1 MSSNRMKNVKFT
13 RRGWWGTV
21 SGYAKAAVIWQGKTL
36 LLVCDD
42 GLEQIDFSEG
52 IRDILFGWV

>member
-1 MSSNRMKNVKFT
+1 MENVKFT
-13 RRGWWGTV
+13 RRVWWVTV
-21 SGYAKAAVIWQGKTL
+21 SGYAKATVIWQGKTL